1 MDFISLALFTLCVIV
16 IFRVLLMV
24 HYQYVVRQK
33 LKNVPQVDSFPFGST
48 LETISMPPEERLK
61 MDLKNMEKTCKEG
74 IYIQWMGGKPF
85 IAVFKP
91 EYLERILPSTV
102 NISKGS
108 HYDMLESWLG
118 KGLLI
123 STGKQWFHD
132 RKLIGTTFHF
142 SILEKFAVVM
152 TEKAQILIKILQKK
166 MDENPGKPI
175 DIFPLLINATLDVIC
190 ETAMGMDLRAQEVQS
205 KYTTAVQEIAELI
218 IKRAY
223 QPWVWADWIYYLTPA
238 GRQYKS
244 ALKIVHGFA
253 NEVIEK
259 KKRERQSKTNDTELE
274 NNDEFDIGKK
284 KRVAFLDLL
293 LEQNSKDDTPMTDEE
308 LRSQVDTI
316 MFAGH
321 DTTSAAI
328 SWTLFLLGNNLEHQE
343 KVHQEL
349 EEVFGDSDAPA
360 SVKQLPQLKYLDRV
374 IKETLRIFPSAPGIS
389 RELVEDV
396 QLDDITIPKDHSVL
410 VQILLTHRNPEV
422 WPDPL
427 KFDPDRFLPENA
439 KDRSPYAYIPFS
451 AGPRNC
457 IGMRFAQQ
465 EQKLLLVA
473 ILRKWRVKSV
483 KTLDTI
489 RYGDFIVLR
498 PSEELLIHFIP
509 KK

>member
-205 KYTTAVQEIAELI
+205 KYTTA
-218 IKRAY
+218 
-223 QPWVWADWIYYLTPA
+223 
-238 GRQYKS
+238 
-244 ALKIVHGFA
+244 
-253 NEVIEK
+253 VIEK